1 MRAGAS
7 RVTSNRVQGS
17 TGDTCL
23 PLHHGRHP
31 HPTVV
36 ERYQALGVRV
46 SRTDHDGSIASK
58 TDRRSLQVVPDVG
71 PPAQVPLQERSP
83 LADLMTPRRVAGPES
98 QGFPWRAASHQTAG
112 WDIDRLDILIFPF
125 I

>member
-1 MRAGAS
+1 
-7 RVTSNRVQGS
+7 
-17 TGDTCL
+17 
-23 PLHHGRHP
+23 
-31 HPTVV
+31 V

-46 SRTDHDGSIASK
+46 SRTDHDGIIASRP
-58 TDRRSLQVVPDVG
+58 DRRSLQVVPDVG
-71 PPAQVPLQERSP
+71 PPAEVPLQERPP

-98 QGFPWRAASHQTAG
+98 QGFPWRAASYRTAG